1 MYYNQEISSLLSDL
15 NTSLEGLDK
24 DTVIKHREKYGKNE
38 LQEAKKKSA
47 FIIFLEQF
55 KDLLVIIL
63 IVAAIISAITGN
75 LESTIIIIAVIV
87 LNAILGTLQYIKAE
101 KSLDSLKKLS
111 APNAKVLRSGNLVEI
126 PAYEL
131 VVGDIINLEAGD
143 VVPSDARLIDSYSL
157 KVNESALTGESE
169 AVEESSELIEK
180 DSVAL
185 GDQFNMVF
193 SSSLVTYGRGKAV
206 VTAVGNG
213 TELGKIA
220 DLISNTKERK
230 TPLQVNM
237 DNFSKNLSIIITIIC
252 VIVMGLSLYR
262 GETILNALL
271 FAVALAVAAIP
282 EALSSIITISLAI
295 GTSRMAKENA
305 IVKQLKAVEGL
316 GCVSII
322 CSDKTGTLTQ
332 NKMTVEDIFCED
344 ENKEKLLL
352 SSILCNDTAF
362 ADNEPLGDPT
372 ETALVNYYMKEHDD
386 YFDIMEKYKR
396 LAELPF
402 DSDRKLMSTLHFI
415 DNEHI
420 LFVKGAPDIL
430 ISRCSYIR
438 KNSEILPITQDI
450 KNEILSKNDDYSNN
464 ALRVL
469 AFAEKKIENNRELSH
484 DDEND
489 LIFLGLEAQMDP
501 PRVESAPAVADCKKA
516 GIKPIMITGDHKV
529 TASAIARKIGIL
541 EPGDEAITGLEL
553 DSLSEDE
560 LLTRLPHISV
570 YARVSPDNKIRIVKA
585 WQSLGH
591 IVAMTGD
598 GVNDAPALKQSDIG
612 IAMGITGTEVS
623 KDAASM
629 ILTDDNFATII
640 KSVLNGRN
648 IYENIINAIKF
659 LLSGNTAGIFAVLF
673 ASIMGLPAP
682 FAAVHLLFI
691 NLLTDSLPALAISME
706 PSNPKLIENMPRKSD
721 ETIISKGFL
730 ADIGAQGFLIAVSTM
745 AAFYIGLKTDSFTAM
760 TMAFCTLCLARLWHG
775 FNSRGKSSIFK
786 LGITSNMFTV
796 GAFFLGL
803 GLLAL
808 IIFVPFLSHAFS
820 VADLT
825 WNQIGYIALL
835 AFAPTLLIQIKKM
848 ALNR

>member
-1 MYYNQEISSLLSDL
+1 MYYNQELSSLLADL
-15 NTSLEGLDK
+15 DTSLNGLDE
-24 DTVIKHREKYGKNE
+24 DTAARHREKYGKNE
-38 LQEAKKKSA
+38 LQETGKKSA

-63 IVAAIISAITGN
+63 IAAAIISAITGN

-87 LNAILGTLQYIKAE
+87 LNSILGTVQYVKAE

-111 APNAKVLRSGNLVEI
+111 APNAKVLRGGSLVEI

-131 VVGDIINLEAGD
+131 VVGDIIHLETGD
-143 VVPSDARLIDSYSL
+143 VVPSDARLIESYSL
-157 KVNESALTGESE
+157 KANESALTGESE
-169 AVEESSELIEK
+169 SVEKSNKLIK
-180 DSVAL
+180 SDSVAL

-206 VTAVGNG
+206 VTTVGNG

-237 DNFSKNLSIIITIIC
+237 DNFSKNLSIIITVIC

-262 GETILNALL
+262 GETVLDALL

-295 GTSRMAKENA
+295 GTSKMAKENA

-332 NKMTVEDIFCED
+332 NKMTVEDVFCDED
-344 ENKEKLLL
+344 NKSRLLL

-362 ADNEPLGDPT
+362 ADNDLLGDPT
-372 ETALVNYYMKEHDD
+372 ETALVSYYMDSHDD
-386 YFDIMEKYKR
+386 YFETMEKYKR
-396 LAELPF
+396 LSELPF

-415 DNEHI
+415 DGEYI
-420 LFVKGAPDIL
+420 MFVKGAPDVL
-430 ISRCSYIR
+430 ISRCSFVKKGGEVI
-438 KNSEILPITQDI
+438 PITQNM
-450 KNEILSKNDDYSNN
+450 KEEIISKNDDYSNN

-469 AFAEKKIENNRELSH
+469 AFAEKKIEENRELSH
-484 DDEND
+484 SDEGD

-501 PRVESAPAVADCKKA
+501 PRVESAPAVENCKKA
-516 GIKPIMITGDHKV
+516 GIKPIMITGDHRV
-529 TASAIARKIGIL
+529 TASAIAKKIGIL
-541 EPGDEAITGLEL
+541 EPDDEAVTGLEL
-553 DSLSEDE
+553 DELSDDE
-560 LLTRLPHISV
+560 LLKRLPHISV

-648 IYENIINAIKF
+648 I
-659 LLSGNTAGIFAVLF
+659 
-673 ASIMGLPAP
+673 
-682 FAAVHLLFI
+682 
-691 NLLTDSLPALAISME
+691 
-706 PSNPKLIENMPRKSD
+706 
-721 ETIISKGFL
+721 
-730 ADIGAQGFLIAVSTM
+730 
-745 AAFYIGLKTDSFTAM
+745 
-760 TMAFCTLCLARLWHG
+760 
-775 FNSRGKSSIFK
+775 
-786 LGITSNMFTV
+786 
-796 GAFFLGL
+796 
-803 GLLAL
+803 
-808 IIFVPFLSHAFS
+808 
-820 VADLT
+820 
-825 WNQIGYIALL
+825 
-835 AFAPTLLIQIKKM
+835 
-848 ALNR
+848 